1 MKILSKFGVFI
12 VAALVLSGCS
22 NPESS
27 SEYKSLKSEVDGLQA
42 EVNSLQIKV
51 DSANT
56 LTKKLDDIKK
66 ERVVLMN
73 NLSTLLS
80 VPSRKSAVIS
90 KFALPA
96 CKAVAY
102 ADMDLRAKFD
112 GASTVAYED
121 EIKKIIGARDY
132 AWSSLR
138 STFDDY
144 PQGINQFITAFDFKK
159 CFQSN
164 FSNWLKEK
172 CETFDRLLLKK
183 DTDSYIGKCLKGTVK
198 IAQSDSATGTC
209 AFQGYI
215 SGDYDVRA
223 QFGTTLDT
231 ATHAVSTDCSDSA
244 KKLTEGRFVEFWGY
258 VLGSYT
264 YTTTNN
270 GSQTVP
276 AFKLVATR

>member
-1 MKILSKFGVFI
+1 MKNLNKFVLMI
-12 VAALVLSGCS
+12 AAALVITGCS
-22 NPESS
+22 NPKSS
-27 SEYKSLKSEVDGLQA
+27 SEYKSLKSDVDGLQA
-42 EVNSLQIKV
+42 EVDALQIKV
-51 DSANT
+51 DSANI

-66 ERVVLMN
+66 ERNVLLN
-73 NLSTLLS
+73 NFSTLIS
-80 VPSRKSAVIS
+80 VPSRKSAVIN

-96 CKAVAY
+96 CKSFAY
-102 ADMDLRAKFD
+102 ASFDLRGKYD
-112 GASTVAYED
+112 DDTSTTYQAEL
-121 EIKKIIGARDY
+121 EKIIGAKDY
-132 AWSSLR
+132 AWSALR
-138 STFDDY
+138 STSDDD
-144 PQGINQFITAFDFKK
+144 PQGLKQYITELDFMK
-159 CFQSN
+159 CYKSN
-164 FSNWLKEK
+164 YVKWFTEK

-183 DTDSYIGKCLKGTVK
+183 DTNSYIGKCLKGTVK

-231 ATHAVSTDCSDSA
+231 ATHAIATDCSDSA
-244 KKLTEGRFVEFWGY
+244 KKLTEGRFVEFWGF

-276 AFKLVATR
+276 AFKILATR

>member
-1 MKILSKFGVFI
+1 MKNLNKFGVLI
-12 VAALVLSGCS
+12 VTALVITGCS
-22 NPESS
+22 NPKSS

-42 EVNSLQIKV
+42 EVDSLQIKV
-51 DSANT
+51 DSANN
-56 LTKKLDDIKK
+56 LTKKLDDLKK
-66 ERVVLMN
+66 ERDVLLN
-73 NLSTLLS
+73 NFSTLIS
-80 VPSRKSAVIS
+80 APSRKSAVIN

-96 CKAVAY
+96 CKSFTYAVF
-102 ADMDLRAKFD
+102 DLRWKYDDAT
-112 GASTVAYED
+112 STTYQAEL
-121 EIKKIIGARDY
+121 EKIIGAKDY
-132 AWSSLR
+132 AWSALR
-138 STFDDY
+138 AIDDDD
-144 PQGINQFITAFDFKK
+144 PQGLKQYLTELNFEK
-159 CFQSN
+159 CYNSN
-164 FSNWLKEK
+164 FVKWLTEK

-183 DTDSYIGKCLKGTVK
+183 DTNSYIGKCLKGTVK
-198 IAQSDSATGTC
+198 IAQADSATGPC

-215 SGDYDVRA
+215 GGDYDVRA

-231 ATHAVSTDCSDSA
+231 ATHSISEDCSDKA